1 MLIIIIII
9 IILMIIIPKNRI
21 SALNLL
27 PIFYNFANIW
37 HGQILAVEVAKLWRM
52 GRAEWRKIGSL
63 MLPIGHNSAGELQGK
78 LSNSAAN
85 KLQICSNL
93 TAFVWKNWQHFTCVP
108 YTYCTHSHMLSGHKL
123 FLGDVEPLFPTCYGH
138 FVFEWDSDKIFL
150 YAKQKKIK

>member
-1 MLIIIIII
+1 
-9 IILMIIIPKNRI
+9 MIIIPKNRI

-37 HGQILAVEVAKLWRM
+37 HGQILAVEMAKLWRM

-93 TAFVWKNWQHFTCVP
+93 TAFVWKN
-108 YTYCTHSHMLSGHKL
+108 
-123 FLGDVEPLFPTCYGH
+123 
-138 FVFEWDSDKIFL
+138 
-150 YAKQKKIK
+150 

>member
-1 MLIIIIII
+1 
-9 IILMIIIPKNRI
+9 MIIVQKNRS

-37 HGQILAVEVAKLWRM
+37 HSQILAVEAAKLWRM

-93 TAFVWKNWQHFTCVP
+93 TAFVWKN
-108 YTYCTHSHMLSGHKL
+108 
-123 FLGDVEPLFPTCYGH
+123 
-138 FVFEWDSDKIFL
+138 
-150 YAKQKKIK
+150 

>member
-1 MLIIIIII
+1 MNNNNKTVLLIMLIIIIILI
-9 IILMIIIPKNRI
+9 ILILMIIIPKNRI

-93 TAFVWKNWQHFTCVP
+93 TAFVWKN
-108 YTYCTHSHMLSGHKL
+108 
-123 FLGDVEPLFPTCYGH
+123 
-138 FVFEWDSDKIFL
+138 
-150 YAKQKKIK
+150 